1 MCWQGAVGGVHF
13 LLVGP
18 VSVSPN
24 LLQCSFCLQENGW
37 VGASAIY
44 TLTSAE
50 TGCIISMGK
59 SASIPCPTSG
69 YGWVVEIRTSR
80 ELRTTLSG
88 LMSRN
93 TFFCLRNRGT
103 PALNFEESV
112 SLRPE

>member
-50 TGCIISMGK
+50 TGCIISMEK
-59 SASIPCPTSG
+59 
-69 YGWVVEIRTSR
+69 V
-80 ELRTTLSG
+80 LQ
-88 LMSRN
+88 
-93 TFFCLRNRGT
+93 F
-103 PALNFEESV
+103 PARRQVMGGRWRYARLEN
-112 SLRPE
+112 